1 MTPAEEY
8 RVLDGQR
15 SKCAPGSTEYAA
27 LTELMSAA
35 AAKIQD
41 GGSKK
46 KTAAKKKP
54 AAKKPAAKKPA
65 AKKKTATKKK

>member
-8 RVLDGQR
+8 RVLSDQR
-15 SKCAPGSTEYAA
+15 DKCTRGSAEYGA

-46 KTAAKKKP
+46 KKPAAKKPTAKKTAAKKKP
-54 AAKKPAAKKPA
+54 AAKK
-65 AKKKTATKKK
+65 